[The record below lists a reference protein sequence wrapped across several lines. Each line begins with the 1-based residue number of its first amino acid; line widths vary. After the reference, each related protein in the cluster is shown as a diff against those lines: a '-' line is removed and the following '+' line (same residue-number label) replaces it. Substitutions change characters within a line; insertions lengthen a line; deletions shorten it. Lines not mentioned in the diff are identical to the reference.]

1 MDNVSHTHTLTHLKA
16 LRLWPKPSLED
27 VVVALLTADDV
38 FLVLGLTSSE
48 GKQTK
53 QIDASL
59 KRRWSSWGCCPTC
72 LTCFCP
78 SKNGFGGLVA
88 KSILLQ
94 IFTLFWESIKD
105 SHEQTAS
112 CVSQKAAPNLWNS
125 HRPVLEEEQLWTP
138 PRSNAARISNCCSQL
153 VAKNPRNSPKCSGR
167 SPPKLMTCKFGIFKT
182 QVHFRSHVFPRCICT
197 TMIPPAG
204 VQINTTKLTKPYPN
218 LRWISWESRSFSEF
232 PQRQTPH

>member
-1 MDNVSHTHTLTHLKA
+1 MDNVSHTHTHLKA

-94 IFTLFWESIKD
+94 MFTLFWESIKD

-182 QVHFRSHVFPRCICT
+182 QVHFRSVASVLQWSHPRGCKLTFMRIPFFQW
-197 TMIPPAG
+197 IPPAA
-204 VQINTTKLTKPYPN
+204 NTSLSKSGITWMPFL
-218 LRWISWESRSFSEF
+218 
-232 PQRQTPH
+232 RQTKASNR